1 MAGMTSTD
9 HTTVRVNTP
18 TDLIAALPYLL
29 GFHPRESLVLVA
41 TRGRTGG
48 SLGLTLR
55 VDLPPPRYRRA
66 VADAA
71 AGNLMLDSPEGAA
84 VIVVAAGSGPPARP
98 LVDRVVAELER
109 RYVTVH
115 TVIWAEST
123 VGGARWSCYDP
134 CGCGGELPDPATTA
148 AVASAVAGGQ
158 VALADRDEL
167 ERLVAPADAAAIRRR
182 EKLLVAAHDR
192 AASAPGPVPDDLDTA
207 GPSIDAEGSLAGPS
221 IDAEGSLAGPSID
234 TAVGVVDAAIAD
246 AADGR
251 LVLDDD
257 RVVVLA
263 LALADPLVRDTVMA
277 RCAGGSDR
285 IAAAAEQLWAALAR
299 EMPDPEAAEPASL
312 LAVSAMLRG
321 HGALATIALDRA
333 EQAWPGHRLTGLLR
347 QATDAGMRP
356 AAFRECLGL
365 DLDDVE
371 DIATVPVGRLR

>member
-1 MAGMTSTD
+1 MTSTD

-18 TDLIAALPYLL
+18 TDLIAALPYVL

-55 VDLPPPRYRRA
+55 VDLPPPRHRRE
-66 VADAA
+66 VADAV
-71 AGNLMLDSPEGAA
+71 AGNLMLDAPEGAA
-84 VIVVAAGSGPPARP
+84 VIVVAAGSAPPARP
-98 LVDRVVAELER
+98 LVDRVVAELESR
-109 RYVTVH
+109 HVTVH

-123 VGGARWSCYDP
+123 VGGARWGCYDP
-134 CGCGGELPDPATTA
+134 CGCGGVLPDPATTV

-158 VALADRDEL
+158 VALADRNEL

-182 EKLLVAAHDR
+182 EKLLLAAHD
-192 AASAPGPVPDDLDTA
+192 DLD
-207 GPSIDAEGSLAGPS
+207 GSLAGP
-221 IDAEGSLAGPSID
+221 G
-234 TAVGVVDAAIAD
+234 TAVAVVDAALAD
-246 AADGR
+246 AGDGR

-257 RVVVLA
+257 RVVALA
-263 LALADPLVRDTVMA
+263 LALADPLVRDAVMA

-285 IAAAAEQLWAALAR
+285 IAAAAEQLWGALAR
-299 EMPDPEAAEPASL
+299 EMPDPEAAEPAAL

-321 HGALATIALDRA
+321 HGALATTALDRA

-347 QATDAGMRP
+347 QAADAGMRP

-365 DLDDVE
+365 DDIE

>member
-1 MAGMTSTD
+1 MTSTD

-55 VDLPPPRYRRA
+55 VDLPPPRHRRT
-66 VADAA
+66 VADAV
-71 AGNLMLDSPEGAA
+71 AGNLMLDTPEGAA
-84 VIVVAAGSGPPARP
+84 VIVIAAGSGPPARP

-109 RYVTVH
+109 RRVTVH

-123 VGGARWSCYDP
+123 TGGARWGCYDP
-134 CGCGGELPDPATTA
+134 CGCGGELPDPATTV

-158 VALADRDEL
+158 VALTGRDEL
-167 ERLVAPADAAAIRRR
+167 ERLVAPADAAVLRRR
-182 EKLLVAAHDR
+182 EKLLVAAHI
-192 AASAPGPVPDDLDTA
+192 GPEGPEPATA
-207 GPSIDAEGSLAGPS
+207 IA
-221 IDAEGSLAGPSID
+221 
-234 TAVGVVDAAIAD
+234 TVDAALAD
-246 AADGR
+246 AAAGR

-257 RVVVLA
+257 RVVALA
-263 LALADPLVRDTVMA
+263 LALADPLVRDSVMV
-277 RCAGGSDR
+277 RCADSAGT
-285 IAAAAEQLWAALAR
+285 AEQLWAALAR
-299 EMPDPEAAEPASL
+299 ETPDPEAAEPAAL

-321 HGALATIALDRA
+321 HGALAMIALDRA

-347 QATDAGMRP
+347 QATDAGLRP

-365 DLDDVE
+365 DDT
-371 DIATVPVGRLR
+371 ATVPLGRPR